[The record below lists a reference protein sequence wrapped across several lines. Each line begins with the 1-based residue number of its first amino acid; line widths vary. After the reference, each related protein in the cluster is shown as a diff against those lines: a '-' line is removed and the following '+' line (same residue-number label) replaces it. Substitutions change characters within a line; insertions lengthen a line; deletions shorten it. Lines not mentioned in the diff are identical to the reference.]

1 MKTADP
7 LLKNGRCILRTSDE
21 DLMVRCR
28 NGDMSA
34 FELIVMRYKD
44 PIINYI
50 YRSISDYQRAEDL
63 AQETF
68 IRVLKSAKGYEPK
81 CQFKNWIYLI
91 ATNLCRNEVRN
102 RRRRNT
108 TFLDDLV
115 AEDEDVNYSAVL
127 RDVSHLPDELCEK
140 KERQLVIQ
148 QTLNRLPENQ
158 RLALNLVTYQNLR
171 YDEIAE
177 ILNCSVSAIKSLIHR
192 ARQNM
197 KTLLLEIGMGES
209 SNAKV

>member
-1 MKTADP
+1 M
-7 LLKNGRCILRTSDE
+7 RTSDE
-21 DLMVRCR
+21 ELMTRCR

-34 FELIVMRYKD
+34 FELLVIRYKD
-44 PIINYI
+44 LMINYI
-50 YRSISDYQRAEDL
+50 HRCICDYHRAEDL

-68 IRVLKSAKGYEPK
+68 IRVLRSARTYEPK

-102 RRRRNT
+102 RHRRNT
-108 TFLDDLV
+108 AFLDDLV
-115 AEDEDVNYSAVL
+115 AEGEDVNYSSL
-127 RDVSHLPDELCEK
+127 MRDVSYLPDELYEK
-140 KERQLVIQ
+140 KEQQLMIRQA
-148 QTLNRLPENQ
+148 LNLLPENQ
-158 RLALNLVTYQNLR
+158 RIALNLVTYQDLR

-177 ILNCSVSAIKSLIHR
+177 IMNCSVSAVKSLIHR

-197 KTLLLEIGMGES
+197 KSLLIEVGIGES

>member
-1 MKTADP
+1 M
-7 LLKNGRCILRTSDE
+7 RTSDE
-21 DLMVRCR
+21 ELMARCR

-34 FELIVMRYKD
+34 FELLVIRYKD
-44 PIINYI
+44 LIINYI
-50 YRSISDYQRAEDL
+50 HRCIYDYQRAEDL

-68 IRVLKSAKGYEPK
+68 IRVLRSASSYEPK

-102 RRRRNT
+102 RHRRNT
-108 TFLDDLV
+108 VFLDDLV
-115 AEDEDVNYSAVL
+115 SEGEDINYSYVM
-127 RDVSHLPDELCEK
+127 RDVSYLPDELYEN
-140 KERQLVIQ
+140 KEQQLMIQ
-148 QTLNRLPENQ
+148 QTLNLLPDNQ
-158 RLALNLVTYQNLR
+158 RIALNLVTYQDLR

-177 ILNCSVSAIKSLIHR
+177 IMNCSVSAVKSLIHR

-197 KTLLLEIGMGES
+197 KTLLLEVGIGES

>member
-1 MKTADP
+1 M
-7 LLKNGRCILRTSDE
+7 RTSDE
-21 DLMVRCR
+21 ELMTRCR

-34 FELIVMRYKD
+34 FELLVIRYKD
-44 PIINYI
+44 LIINYI
-50 YRSISDYQRAEDL
+50 HRCICDYHRAEDL

-68 IRVLKSAKGYEPK
+68 IRVLRSARSYEPK

-102 RRRRNT
+102 RHRRKT
-108 TFLDDLV
+108 AFLDDLV
-115 AEDEDVNYSAVL
+115 SDGEDVNYSFL
-127 RDVSHLPDELCEK
+127 MRDVSYLPDELYEK
-140 KERQLVIQ
+140 KEQQLMIQ
-148 QTLNRLPENQ
+148 QTLNLLPENQ
-158 RLALNLVTYQNLR
+158 RIALNLVTYQDLR

-177 ILNCSVSAIKSLIHR
+177 IMNCSVSAVKSLIHR

-197 KTLLLEIGMGES
+197 KTLLLEAGIGES

>member
-1 MKTADP
+1 M
-7 LLKNGRCILRTSDE
+7 RTSDE
-21 DLMVRCR
+21 ELMARCR

-34 FELIVMRYKD
+34 FELLVIRYKD
-44 PIINYI
+44 LIINYI
-50 YRSISDYQRAEDL
+50 HRCIYDYQRAEDL

-68 IRVLKSAKGYEPK
+68 IRVLRGASSYEPK

-102 RRRRNT
+102 RHRRNT
-108 TFLDDLV
+108 VFLDDLV
-115 AEDEDVNYSAVL
+115 SEGEDINYSYVM
-127 RDVSHLPDELCEK
+127 RDVSYLPDELYEK
-140 KERQLVIQ
+140 KEQQLMIQ
-148 QTLNRLPENQ
+148 QTLNLLPDNQ
-158 RLALNLVTYQNLR
+158 RIALNLVTYQDLR

-177 ILNCSVSAIKSLIHR
+177 IMNCSVSAVKSLIHR

-197 KTLLLEIGMGES
+197 KTLLLEVGIGES

>member
-1 MKTADP
+1 M
-7 LLKNGRCILRTSDE
+7 RTSDE
-21 DLMVRCR
+21 ELMARCR

-34 FELIVMRYKD
+34 FELLVIRYKD
-44 PIINYI
+44 LIINYI
-50 YRSISDYQRAEDL
+50 HRCICDYHRAEDL

-68 IRVLKSAKGYEPK
+68 IRVLRNASSYEPK

-102 RRRRNT
+102 RHRRNT
-108 TFLDDLV
+108 AFLDDFV
-115 AEDEDVNYSAVL
+115 SEGEDVNYSYL
-127 RDVSHLPDELCEK
+127 MRDVSNLPDELYEK
-140 KERQLVIQ
+140 KEQQLMIR
-148 QTLNRLPENQ
+148 QTLNLLPENQ
-158 RLALNLVTYQNLR
+158 RIALNLVTYQDLR

-177 ILNCSVSAIKSLIHR
+177 IMNCSVSAVKSLIHR

-197 KTLLLEIGMGES
+197 KTLLLEVGIGES